1 MSISRFTLDLAPRRP
16 ESWLDARKNGGARSG
31 RRDGFVLAAYLYKPR
46 RLYKLASLHQSSV
59 ALDGC
64 FVPSSGL

>member
-46 RLYKLASLHQSSV
+46 RLYRFASLHQSSV
-59 ALDGC
+59 ALDVY
-64 FVPSSGL
+64 FVPSSDS